1 MSWTWGVLEPVV
13 ASTARGAR
21 TPLELINAT
30 DLGMLVNGAGVV
42 AAVLAIKVVREID
55 RRQQCWVRS

>member
-1 MSWTWGVLEPVV
+1 VV
-13 ASTARGAR
+13 AATARGAR

-30 DLGMLVNGAGVV
+30 DLGMLVNAAGVV